1 MSSIMGAAI
10 RHLSERSISE
20 HELRLYLE
28 KEFASLPNLDSCID
42 AAFKRLQ
49 ELHLI
54 NDFRLAMNIAQHYA
68 HKGNR
73 FISRILQQKGIEEV
87 VITNVLLSLDNEN
100 VRALDEARKK
110 LGGRFDNSEKT
121 MTALH
126 RFLSGRSFSY
136 NTINTVMLQLGK
148 QKRYSVN

>member
-1 MSSIMGAAI
+1 MISIMGAAI
-10 RHLSERSISE
+10 RRLSERNISKR
-20 HELRLYLE
+20 ELRLFLE
-28 KEFASLPNLDSCID
+28 KEFATLPNLDSCID

-49 ELHLI
+49 ELHLL
-54 NDFRLAMNIAQHYA
+54 NDCRLATNIAQHYA

-73 FISRILQQKGIEEV
+73 FISRILKQKGIEEA

-110 LGGRFDNSEKT
+110 LCGHWDNSEKT
-121 MTALH
+121 MITLH

-148 QKRYSVN
+148 QKRYSLN